1 MATFDTTTLKGKIA
15 AGLDPHRGDEPQ
27 SVVEQLARNIA
38 FIIRYKLRPDV
49 AAHEVSVLALTPP
62 SYLNS
67 FMPIRTL
74 LDIVVLVHLGFETV
88 RKVVAVRVQDTEN
101 AITQLT
107 TVVDATVRKILSAAA
122 IWTPRNKGI
131 VGEN

>member
-1 MATFDTTTLKGKIA
+1 MATFDTTTLEGKIA

>member
-1 MATFDTTTLKGKIA
+1 MATFDTTTLEGEIA
-15 AGLDPHRGDEPQ
+15 AGHDPHSG
-27 SVVEQLARNIA
+27 NIA

-49 AAHEVSVLALTPP
+49 AAHEVSVLALAPP
-62 SYLNS
+62 SYLNN
-67 FMPIRTL
+67 FMPIRTIL
-74 LDIVVLVHLGFETV
+74 NIVVLIHLGFETV
-88 RKVVAVRVQDTEN
+88 RKVVAVRVQDIEN